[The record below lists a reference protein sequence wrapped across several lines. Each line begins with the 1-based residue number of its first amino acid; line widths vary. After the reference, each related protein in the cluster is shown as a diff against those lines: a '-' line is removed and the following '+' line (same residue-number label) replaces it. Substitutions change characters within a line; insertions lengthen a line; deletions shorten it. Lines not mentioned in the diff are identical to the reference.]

1 MIKRFCIPALTLALF
16 GVVMAA
22 GTPPSVDPSPSG
34 GTDPGALLGRR
45 VADFKLPDIT
55 GREHTLSELKGRN
68 GVVLIFISARCQVA
82 NFYGERMEKLA
93 RDYAPHG
100 INTVGIDAN
109 VAESAK
115 EIKSYAAAYH
125 LTFTI
130 LKDKNYRVADLLGA
144 TRTPEAFFLD
154 GGGRLLY
161 YGSIDSRP
169 YPARAS
175 IELHNYLR
183 DAIEATL
190 AGRPIARP
198 STDAFGCTI
207 RPRTIKLTP
216 ASVH

>member
-1 MIKRFCIPALTLALF
+1 MAL
-16 GVVMAA
+16 AA
-22 GTPPSVDPSPSG
+22 GAPPSVSNNPGSG
-34 GTDPGALLGRR
+34 ADSGALLGRTIT
-45 VADFKLPDIT
+45 DFKLPDIT
-55 GREHTLSELKGRN
+55 GRERTLSELKGRN

-93 RDYAPHG
+93 RDYAPRG

-109 VAESAK
+109 AAESTK
-115 EIKSYAAAYH
+115 EIKSYAATYH
-125 LTFTI
+125 LTFMI
-130 LKDKNYRVADLLGA
+130 LRDKNYRVADLLGA

-169 YPARAS
+169 YPSRAS

-216 ASVH
+216 ASIH